1 MTSKEKY
8 LEVDDLKTKKINKSR
23 KNILNENVV
32 DNKKIEN
39 IGEDNIVIK
48 EPKSKSKLTKEVAKQ
63 SSVYNLNGFLNN
75 FGYCI
80 NKDKLP
86 VKIAN
91 MLRLYFKVTPKT
103 NYDEDLSEKEIEE
116 KSFEVFFED
125 DNYIVLP
132 KFAPN
137 IQLNLKNPIEIDS
150 NSYNKITFLINKYGY
165 KKTSC
170 NFNFTG
176 NLRDVQKL
184 IIKTSLEK
192 MGLNT
197 ENPTN
202 HSDNKVCKGGL
213 LKLGCGIGKTI
224 MAIYLSHLLK
234 LKTLVIVHKEF
245 LQDQWV
251 ERFKQFTNAKVG
263 TIRQN
268 KVDVENKDVV
278 IGMLQSI
285 AMKDYDEEIFNKFG
299 LVIYDEVH
307 HVASKVYSQ
316 ALMKT
321 SAEYTIGLSATPER
335 SDGLGKVINWHIGNV
350 LYQMEKKIDYK
361 VLVKKVFFRSDN
373 PVFREKKRW
382 FQGRMAPDN
391 TAMIDILSNIESRN
405 QLIINITN
413 TLKNIGRKIL
423 ILSYRVEHLE
433 YLKAAI
439 DKKIIDDG
447 EAHIYNSYFYMGKTK
462 KGERRMAEKD
472 GDIIF
477 ATMQLAE
484 EGLDIPHLDTIIF
497 ALPVSIKKEKE
508 TKKKYDKTLIQS
520 IGRILRNDKLEE
532 LTQIPLVV
540 DISDI
545 LSIYQ
550 NWSKKRDDV
559 YDKKNWYLQHYY
571 WTDNTYIFGSD
582 EDVKKEPMKLMFDD
596 ILDEEFIEKNLL
608 YPEDKIV
615 KDDTNEITDK
625 DNKSDEE
632 VEL

>member
-1 MTSKEKY
+1 MDNNEILDMDKPPKKNKSTKSIKNKSENKSENNEKISKE
-8 LEVDDLKTKKINKSR
+8 INL
-23 KNILNENVV
+23 NIYNV
-32 DNKKIEN
+32 
-39 IGEDNIVIK
+39 
-48 EPKSKSKLTKEVAKQ
+48 
-63 SSVYNLNGFLNN
+63 NGFLNN

-80 NKDKLP
+80 KKNNLP
-86 VKIAN
+86 IQIVNI
-91 MLRLYFKVTPKT
+91 LRLYFKVTPKT
-103 NYDEDLSEKEIEE
+103 NYDDEITEKEIEE
-116 KSFEVFFED
+116 RSFEVFFED
-125 DNYIVLP
+125 ENYIVLP
-132 KFAPN
+132 KFTPN
-137 IQLNLKNPIEIDS
+137 LQFNLKNRVEINN
-150 NSYNKITFLINKYGY
+150 NSFGKITFTINKFGY
-165 KKTSC
+165 KKTTC
-170 NFNFTG
+170 DFKFTG

-184 IIKTSLEK
+184 IIKTTLEK
-192 MGLNT
+192 MGLNP

-202 HSDNKVCKGGL
+202 HSDSKTCKGGL

-251 ERFKQFTNAKVG
+251 ERFTQFTNAKVG

-268 KVDVENKDVV
+268 KVDVINKDVV

-285 AMKDYDEEIFNKFG
+285 AMKDYDEEIFNDFG

-316 ALMKT
+316 ALLKT

-335 SDGLGKVINWHIGNV
+335 SDGLVKVINWHIGNI

-361 VLVKKVFFRSDN
+361 VLVKKVFFRSDEPN
-373 PVFREKKRW
+373 FKEKKRW

-391 TAMIDILSNIESRN
+391 TSMIDILSNIKSRN
-405 QLIINITN
+405 KLIIDIID
-413 TLKNIGRKIL
+413 TLKNLGRKIL

-433 YLKAAI
+433 YLKNFI
-439 DKKIIDDG
+439 DQKIKDDG

-462 KGERRMAEKD
+462 KGERKLAEKD

-484 EGLDIPHLDTIIF
+484 EGLDIPHLDTIVF
-497 ALPVSIKKEKE
+497 ALPVSIKKEKG
-508 TKKKYDKTLIQS
+508 TTVKYDKTLIQS

-559 YDKKNWYLQHYY
+559 YGKKNWYLEHYY
-571 WTDNTYIFGSD
+571 WTDNSYMYSSD
-582 EDVKKEPMKLMFDD
+582 EDNTKNPMKIMFDN
-596 ILDEEFIEKNLL
+596 ITDEDFIEKNLL
-608 YPEDKIV
+608 YHNDKD
-615 KDDTNEITDK
+615 KDKDKDK
-625 DNKSDEE
+625 DNESDKAN
-632 VEL
+632 